1 MHGNIAQ
8 TPFAFIV
15 GLVCATVVIRTRCIW
30 LACAVHFLNNL
41 MSVLLDYATRNMT
54 AEDQQL
60 VLISVFLLLS
70 LFGLAAALL
79 QSRRETAEPD
89 APPPCSLS
97 RDAKAGRPVV
107 VAALPAVSAFFADA
121 PCLQHDRGRPHMIT
135 DEQAMI
141 EALRLAREAAAE
153 GRSRWGPW
161 WFATGKSSAG
171 AATGGRASGMRWPTR
186 NWRLSTTPAAG

>member
-1 MHGNIAQ
+1 MALLPTLLEEMVFRGYVLQALRPYGDGTARLVSSLLFALMHGNIAQ

-15 GLVCATVVIRTRCIW
+15 GLVCATVVIRTGCIW

-79 QSRRETAEPD
+79 QSRRETA
-89 APPPCSLS
+89 APPPGNALPLS
-97 RDAKAGRPVV
+97 GRQGGRPAV
-107 VAALPAVSAFFADA
+107 VAALPALSAF
-121 PCLQHDRGRPHMIT
+121 
-135 DEQAMI
+135 
-141 EALRLAREAAAE
+141 
-153 GRSRWGPW
+153 SR
-161 WFATGKSSAG
+161 
-171 AATGGRASGMRWPTR
+171 
-186 NWRLSTTPAAG
+186 